1 MEITVE
7 DLNALT
13 ARMQE
18 RYGEQI
24 NDLRLTVNEHTTQLK
39 YINENSQ
46 NIHLQGEK
54 LNEVN
59 TKVQLLEKDL
69 SILQDEYKRC
79 SVGMQQKI
87 EELSQ
92 IKDQYQELRGE
103 INQIRMFVE
112 ELKENKKGFRNS
124 FVWPLLVAV
133 LMFALSSLFT
143 VLYTYSK
150 GYAIKTQTPI
160 EQTSRE

>member
-1 MEITVE
+1 
-7 DLNALT
+7 
-13 ARMQE
+13 
-18 RYGEQI
+18 
-24 NDLRLTVNEHTTQLK
+24 
-39 YINENSQ
+39 
-46 NIHLQGEK
+46 
-54 LNEVN
+54 
-59 TKVQLLEKDL
+59 
-69 SILQDEYKRC
+69 
-79 SVGMQQKI
+79 
-87 EELSQ
+87 
-92 IKDQYQELRGE
+92 
-103 INQIRMFVE
+103 MFVE

>member
-87 EELSQ
+87 EELS
-92 IKDQYQELRGE
+92 
-103 INQIRMFVE
+103 
-112 ELKENKKGFRNS
+112 
-124 FVWPLLVAV
+124 
-133 LMFALSSLFT
+133 
-143 VLYTYSK
+143 
-150 GYAIKTQTPI
+150 
-160 EQTSRE
+160 